1 MIVCKTIA
9 ELRTHRIADSG
20 FVPTMGALHE
30 GHLTLM
36 DKAKEECAQSIIS
49 IFVNPLQFGQG
60 EDFMRYPRP
69 IESDLGAAE
78 RRGVD
83 LVFLP
88 SEKEMYPNVPSTTI
102 QVPVVTELWE
112 GASRPG
118 HFVGVATVVAKLFQI
133 VQPKIAYFGR
143 KDFQQCAVVSRMV
156 EDLNMPITISVQP
169 TVREADGLALS
180 SRNRYLSP
188 EERRVAPVIFETL
201 QQAKID
207 LLSGRAASS
216 VLDAARKRL
225 SSTGFE
231 LDYFEL
237 VDDKSLLPV
246 REFQDACT
254 LIFAGKLGK
263 TRLIDNLQ
271 VRT

>member
-36 DKAKEECAQSIIS
+36 DKAKEECAQSIVS

-60 EDFMRYPRP
+60 EDFTRYPRP
-69 IESDLGAAE
+69 IESDLEAAE
-78 RRGVD
+78 RREVD

-88 SEKEMYPNVPSTTI
+88 GEKEMYPNVPSTI
-102 QVPVVTELWE
+102 VQVPGITELWE

-118 HFVGVATVVAKLFQI
+118 HFVGVATVVAKLFEI

-143 KDFQQCAVVSRMV
+143 KDFQQCAVVSRMIH
-156 EDLNMPITISVQP
+156 DLNMPISISIQP

-188 EERRVAPVIFETL
+188 EERQIVPVIYEVL
-201 QQAKID
+201 SKSKEG
-207 LLSGRAASS
+207 LLLGIELES
-216 VLDAARKRL
+216 VLGDARRKL
-225 SSTGFE
+225 ISAGFE

-237 VDDKSLLPV
+237 VDEKSLLPV
-246 REFQDACT
+246 RELQNQCT
-254 LIFAGKLGK
+254 LIFAGKIGR

-271 VRT
+271 VRS